1 MIRRHLRTQILQ
13 ALKHFP
19 VLLLT
24 GARQVG
30 KSTLVQ
36 SLIGPSWKARY
47 LTLDDRAVLDAA
59 LRDPDGLINANEPP
73 LVIDEV
79 QKAPDLMRAIKRV
92 VDRDH
97 KPGQYLLTGS
107 ANIMNLSGVSETLAG
122 RVALNTLYPLS
133 WPEFLGKEPPAILKN
148 LFEAKDTR
156 QLLKTLSRS
165 PVKEYRKEIGKMIL
179 SGGYPTP
186 TLMDSLLARAQWFDS
201 YRQTYLERD
210 LLQIKAI
217 ENIPDFNRLSVLAA
231 FRTGGLLNLSDLS
244 RESGLPFSTLRRY
257 MNLLE
262 VTYQIFLLRPYHAN
276 IGKRLVKTPK
286 LYFSDTG
293 MASYLRGVDHWSALE
308 RQGKTGAMVETWVCS
323 ELIKLIGSSDFRMQI
338 FFWRTQTGSEVD
350 FLLEH
355 SGESVALEVKWS
367 HKIEDSD
374 ITPLKRCADDLKER
388 LRLSVILYGGTEVVP
403 LTPKMIAIPF
413 PVFFGIV

>member
-1 MIRRHLRTQILQ
+1 VAKYH
-13 ALKHFP
+13 
-19 VLLLT
+19 
-24 GARQVG
+24 
-30 KSTLVQ
+30 
-36 SLIGPSWKARY
+36 
-47 LTLDDRAVLDAA
+47 
-59 LRDPDGLINANEPP
+59 P
-73 LVIDEV
+73 L
-79 QKAPDLMRAIKRV
+79 
-92 VDRDH
+92 
-97 KPGQYLLTGS
+97 
-107 ANIMNLSGVSETLAG
+107 
-122 RVALNTLYPLS
+122 
-133 WPEFLGKEPPAILKN
+133 
-148 LFEAKDTR
+148 
-156 QLLKTLSRS
+156 
-165 PVKEYRKEIGKMIL
+165 
-179 SGGYPTP
+179 
-186 TLMDSLLARAQWFDS
+186 
-201 YRQTYLERD
+201 
-210 LLQIKAI
+210 
-217 ENIPDFNRLSVLAA
+217 VLAA

-293 MASYLRGVDHWSALE
+293 MASYLRGADHWSALE

-323 ELIKLIGSSDFRMQI
+323 ELIKLIASSDFRMQI

-355 SGESVALEVKWS
+355 RGESVALEVKWS

-403 LTPKMIAIPF
+403 MTPKMIAIPF